1 MLISNLQYKYQDTGD
16 SGQLKSTTDDGDNT
30 GSTICGV
37 YSAGNVSAGICGVE
51 TEFQES
57 ESQVK
62 NDSKTMV
69 YGLGYN
75 LGGGVMLEAA
85 YFSIEQNQGATKDT
99 DADGVISKISFGF

>member
-1 MLISNLQYKYQDTGD
+1 M
-16 SGQLKSTTDDGDNT
+16 
-30 GSTICGV
+30 
-37 YSAGNVSAGICGVE
+37 SAGICGVE

-57 ESQVK
+57 GVTSK

-69 YGLGYN
+69 YGLGYD

-85 YFSIEQNQGATKDT
+85 YFSVEQNQGDTKDT